1 MANLTAK
8 IYNQDGTEAGEQ
20 KLEPKVFGVKAN
32 AALIHE
38 IVVAQESNARETI
51 ANTKTRAD
59 VSGAGRKLWKQKGTG
74 RARIGSVRSPLW
86 RHGGIVHGPHP
97 RTYDLKIN
105 KKERQEALRVALS
118 EKLRGEGLWVMD
130 SLILDAP
137 KTKELAAKLKD
148 LGLEKRVLLVDG
160 KENGGIKRA
169 SRNLQR
175 VACASLDSLN
185 AYHVLKAGAVLLSRE
200 AVAHLTEVL
209 AR

>member
-1 MANLTAK
+1 MPAIDVKNWRNETV
-8 IYNQDGTEAGEQ
+8 GTLDLPET
-20 KLEPKVFGVKAN
+20 VFGRPSNTHLLWHYVRIYLAHQRQGN
-32 AALIHE
+32 AD
-38 IVVAQESNARETI
+38 
-51 ANTKTRAD
+51 TKTRAE

-175 VACASLDSLN
+175 VACASLDPLN